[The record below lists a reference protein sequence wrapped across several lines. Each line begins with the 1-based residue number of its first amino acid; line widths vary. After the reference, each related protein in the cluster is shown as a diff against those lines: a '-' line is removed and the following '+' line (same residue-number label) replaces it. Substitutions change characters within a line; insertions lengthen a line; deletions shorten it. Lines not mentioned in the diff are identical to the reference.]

1 MRAPL
6 RVLVSLWLVAVMA
19 AACSSGAGGDAG
31 DGNGGNDGDGSAAS
45 QPAAAST
52 APSEE
57 AAEEDPAPTPGTALN
72 ACEIVTAE
80 DIAAATGID
89 AATIGSGEL
98 TESPTVLSPGHTE
111 CDYTGEW
118 GGVIVS
124 LTPEDGANLYD
135 AARGSYDDASDR
147 EVTGADGAFWSED
160 NGRGF
165 FWKGAVAVMLQVG
178 FLADGGDRDAIVTA
192 LGQAAID
199 KVD

>member
-1 MRAPL
+1 MPRRVPSLVVPALAIAMLVTACGSSSASPSASDAAESDAPPAS
-6 RVLVSLWLVAVMA
+6 V
-19 AACSSGAGGDAG
+19 GE
-31 DGNGGNDGDGSAAS
+31 SAA
-45 QPAAAST
+45 PT
-52 APSEE
+52 E
-57 AAEEDPAPTPGTALN
+57 AAGAPEPGTTLS

-80 DIAAATGID
+80 DIAAATGLD
-89 AATIGSGEL
+89 AADVGSGEL
-98 TESPTVLSPGHTE
+98 TESPTSLSPGHTE

-135 AARGSYDDASDR
+135 AARGSYSDASDR
-147 EVTGADGAFWSED
+147 VVAGADGAFWSED

-165 FWKGAVAVMLQVG
+165 FWKGAVTVMMQIG
-178 FLADGGDRDAIVTA
+178 FLAGGGDRDEIITA

>member
-1 MRAPL
+1 MRTPL
-6 RVLVSLWLVAVMA
+6 RILLLLWLVAVLA
-19 AACSSGAGGDAG
+19 AACSSAAGAPGDDN
-31 DGNGGNDGDGSAAS
+31 DGNGGDPGADAS
-45 QPAAAST
+45 QPAAESV
-52 APSEE
+52 APSEG
-57 AAEEDPAPTPGTALN
+57 AEEEPAPTPGTALT

-80 DIAAATGID
+80 DIAAATGLD
-89 AATIGSGEL
+89 ASVIGDGEL

-135 AARGSYDDASDR
+135 AARGAYDDASDR
-147 EVTGADGAFWSED
+147 VITGSDGAFWSDD

-165 FWKGAVAVMLQVG
+165 FWKGAVAVMMQVG

-192 LGQAAID
+192 LGQAALD
-199 KVD
+199 RVD

>member
-1 MRAPL
+1 MRTPL
-6 RVLVSLWLVAVMA
+6 RILLLLWLVAVMA
-19 AACSSGAGGDAG
+19 AACSSGAGAAG
-31 DGNGGNDGDGSAAS
+31 SGADDDGNGG
-45 QPAAAST
+45 AAATQPVAEST

-57 AAEEDPAPTPGTALN
+57 AAEDDPALSPGTALD

-80 DIAAATGID
+80 DVASATGID
-89 AATIGSGEL
+89 LATIGQGEL
-98 TESPTVLSPGHTE
+98 TESPTTLSPGHTE

-135 AARGSYDDASDR
+135 AARGAYADASDR
-147 EVTGADGAFWSED
+147 EITGADGAFWSDET
-160 NGRGF
+160 GRGF
-165 FWKGAVAVMLQVG
+165 FWKGAVTVMMQVG

-192 LGQAAID
+192 LGQAALD